1 MIRRGARVGG
11 GILRRWAGC
20 GLVAL
25 CLCSQAVACKFVAR
39 PPAELLR
46 AADAVFVGK
55 VQEAVDGR
63 SGNIPT
69 GWAVFEV
76 LETRKGTVKRG
87 ERLKVLTH
95 NSSCGLSF
103 GAGQVWTIYA
113 DGNPLRADAPSG
125 SFLVEQGAE
134 VPSGR

>member
-1 MIRRGARVGG
+1 VIGRGTRVGRE
-11 GILRRWAGC
+11 ILRRWAAC
-20 GLVAL
+20 GLVAV

-55 VQEAVDGR
+55 VEDAVDGR

-76 LETRKGTVKRG
+76 VEARKGTVKRG

-103 GAGQVWTIYA
+103 GAGQVWTIFA
-113 DGNPLRADAPSG
+113 AGNPLRADAPSG

-134 VPSGR
+134 VQSGR